1 MYHKCQFHISSV
13 VKPVCRPRS
22 KYLIFKRT
30 TSARPAAGLLDC
42 VLLRIAANN
51 RPLWIFKPFS
61 DLKMLSH
68 WSHLKSFPAGTF
80 SNTHTLVKRVG
91 VWSRMEANRRPLC
104 PILFSKCHHYHSK
117 IPITSQCVQFY
128 SPLSPIPTAWD
139 PIISDNQVVWSL
151 AALEREPFGKKRSQ
165 MI

>member
-30 TSARPAAGLLDC
+30 TSARPGAGLLDC
-42 VLLRIAANN
+42 VLLRIAANCGSSSLFLIW
-51 RPLWIFKPFS
+51 RCCHIGRTWKVFHQEPFQTPTR
-61 DLKMLSH
+61 
-68 WSHLKSFPAGTF
+68 WSSAWVFDREWKLIDDHCVQSY
-80 SNTHTLVKRVG
+80 
-91 VWSRMEANRRPLC
+91 SRNVTIITP
-104 PILFSKCHHYHSK
+104 

-151 AALEREPFGKKRSQ
+151 AALEREP
-165 MI
+165 